1 MAERSKTR
9 IIDPNES
16 ESSPSWN
23 RILPCLYILCP
34 NYTLYCKAFFPLG
47 DSKEYLREP
56 ERVNGFFRAYYTTSA
71 PKYLRELKQEEIERV
86 FLGQRKVI
94 LIAKNVV

>member
-1 MAERSKTR
+1 
-9 IIDPNES
+9 
-16 ESSPSWN
+16 
-23 RILPCLYILCP
+23 
-34 NYTLYCKAFFPLG
+34 LG